1 MKSCCIKI
9 DNNKTSKC
17 WRPRDG
23 KVFGLPRRFTQEQC
37 RKGPI
42 RGFSMRSSCAPYK
55 FCKKTERKS
64 RKGGKKPTKP
74 RKKTIKQFLYN
85 PDDPKRSFDVYIDKN
100 PTDTIPIKYTTLDD
114 VKQTIKRLEQLYRAG
129 KYPHKRIWQVG
140 MILMVRLKVLREKKP
155 REYRLAKK
163 YFDFLGKRT
172 KIEGERERQRAK
184 FREIDSK
191 R

>member
-17 WRPRDG
+17 RRPRDG
-23 KVFGLPRRFTQEQC
+23 KVFELPRRFTQEQC

-42 RGFSMRSSCAPYK
+42 SGFSMRSSCAPYNY
-55 FCKKTERKS
+55 CRKS
-64 RKGGKKPTKP
+64 RKGGKKPTKS

-100 PTDTIPIKYTTLDD
+100 PADTIPIKYTALDD
-114 VKQTIKRLEQLYRAG
+114 VKQTIQRLEQLYRTG

-140 MILMVRLKVLREKKP
+140 MILMVRLKALKAKKP

-172 KIEGERERQRAK
+172 KIEGERGRRQAK